1 MLDIRMIRENPELVR
16 ERLARKGET
25 RGVDEVLALD
35 ERRRSLIEEADNLK
49 ARRNSLSR
57 DIAQHA
63 KSGADVSALRDE
75 SRQIGDRIA
84 ALDEELRAVE
94 TQFRDLLL
102 RIPNTPHDSVPVGK
116 TAEENVVV
124 REWGSKTIFDFPAKD
139 HLTLAESLGLLD
151 FAGGTKITSSG
162 FAVFKGAGAILERA
176 LLNFMLDTHRAT
188 GRYTEISTPFLVN
201 RASLIGTGNLPKF
214 EEDLYHCDVD
224 DLFLIPTAEVP
235 ITNYHRDELL
245 AESDLPIR
253 YCGYSPCFRREAG
266 SYGKETRGFLRVHQ
280 FDKVELV
287 KFCTPETSYAEL
299 EALVQDAVAI
309 LEALELHYRVVALCS
324 GDLSFSAAKCYDIE
338 LWAPVEQRW
347 LEVSSCSNFEAYQAR
362 RANIRFR
369 RKENNK
375 PEFLHT
381 LNGSALATPRLIV
394 ALLETYQND
403 DGTLTIPA
411 ALKKYTGFGLIT
423 PKGPN

>member
-1 MLDIRMIRENPELVR
+1 MLDIRTIRENPDLVR
-16 ERLARKGET
+16 ERLARKGEL

-57 DIAQHA
+57 DIAQQA
-63 KSGADVSALRDE
+63 KSGADISSLRDE

-84 ALDEELRAVE
+84 ALDEELRTVE

-124 REWGSKTIFDFPAKD
+124 REWGSKTTFDFPAKD
-139 HLTLAESLGLLD
+139 HLALAESLGLLD

-214 EEDLYHCDVD
+214 EEDLYRCDVD

-287 KFCTPETSYAEL
+287 KFCTPETSYEEL
-299 EALVQDAVAI
+299 ESLVQDALAI

-369 RKENNK
+369 RKENNR

-381 LNGSALATPRLIV
+381 LNGSGLATPRLIV

-423 PKGPN
+423 PKGQN